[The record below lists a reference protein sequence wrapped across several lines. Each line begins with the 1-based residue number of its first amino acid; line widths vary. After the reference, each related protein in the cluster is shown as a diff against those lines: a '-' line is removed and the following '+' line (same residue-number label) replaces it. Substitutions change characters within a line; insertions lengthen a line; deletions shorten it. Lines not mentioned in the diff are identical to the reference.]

1 MQTIEFETRLQDGV
15 IHLPAL
21 YRNWRDNR
29 PVKVILLAA
38 DHESQT
44 TPLDATQRLC
54 AILEIGRLC
63 AAAPELD
70 PRSTDEIIGYDANGL
85 PT

>member
-1 MQTIEFETRLQDGV
+1 MQAIEFETRLQDGV

-38 DHESQT
+38 DHE
-44 TPLDATQRLC
+44 R
-54 AILEIGRLC
+54 
-63 AAAPELD
+63 AA
-70 PRSTDEIIGYDANGL
+70 G
-85 PT
+85 